1 MMIKEVLNISKS
13 KLEKNKISSSLL
25 EVEILLSAVFKKD
38 KEYLFFNPNKEI
50 SIWQNFLFQRMLKK
64 RLAGYSVAVIVGHK
78 WFYGLDFFVNK
89 NVLVPRP
96 ETELMVETVLEAII
110 NYKLLIINLIDVG
123 TGSGCIVVSLA
134 NELNKKKIEFNS
146 YALDIS
152 RKALKVARKNS
163 RKYNLDN
170 CIKILYSDLLNII
183 DFKKLNGPIFI
194 TANLPYLTPE
204 QIKNSPSIKK
214 EPKMALESGKDG
226 LNHYRR
232 LFGQIKNKIRGIKF
246 FLFCEIDESQATA
259 FTKLVKQELPT
270 AKLSIKKDLNG
281 ADRLAVLV
289 I

>member
-1 MMIKEVLNISKS
+1 
-13 KLEKNKISSSLL
+13 
-25 EVEILLSAVFKKD
+25 
-38 KEYLFFNPNKEI
+38 
-50 SIWQNFLFQRMLKK
+50 
-64 RLAGYSVAVIVGHK
+64 
-78 WFYGLDFFVNK
+78 
-89 NVLVPRP
+89 
-96 ETELMVETVLEAII
+96 
-110 NYKLLIINLIDVG
+110 
-123 TGSGCIVVSLA
+123 
-134 NELNKKKIEFNS
+134 
-146 YALDIS
+146 LDIS